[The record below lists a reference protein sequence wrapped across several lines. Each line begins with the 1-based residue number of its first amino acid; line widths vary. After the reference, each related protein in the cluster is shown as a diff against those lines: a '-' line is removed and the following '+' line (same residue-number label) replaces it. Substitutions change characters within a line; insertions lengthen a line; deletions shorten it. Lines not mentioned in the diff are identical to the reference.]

1 VIRVKGIFK
10 LGAYIEARLTEM
22 IRGRFTGL
30 AQYGAWVGRGEGVGQ
45 LVFTLKMIRIYN
57 FERFDLIYSL
67 FKQYVLK
74 NKFSRQYQLEA
85 RREILLVCL
94 FILRDKTIKSSS
106 IL

>member
-1 VIRVKGIFK
+1 
-10 LGAYIEARLTEM
+10 M

-30 AQYGAWVGRGEGVGQ
+30 AQYGGWMGSGDNMGQ
-45 LVFTLKMIRIYN
+45 LVFTLKMVRIYN
-57 FERFDLIYSL
+57 FEKFDLIYSL

-74 NKFSRQYQLEA
+74 SKFSRQCQLEA

-94 FILRDKTIKSSS
+94 FILRDKTIKSTS